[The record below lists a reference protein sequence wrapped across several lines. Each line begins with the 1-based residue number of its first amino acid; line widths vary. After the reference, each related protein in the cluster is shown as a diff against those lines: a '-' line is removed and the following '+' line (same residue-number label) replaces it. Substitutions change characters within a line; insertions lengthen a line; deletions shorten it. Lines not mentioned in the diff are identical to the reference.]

1 MQNLFD
7 DLEDDCPWYYFDS
20 SYKLLLGACL
30 FIFGVF
36 GVLLNGW
43 LFATFIHSH
52 LLVYRSHILVLNL
65 CTASLGRNLV
75 GFPFAGSS
83 AIAKR
88 WLFGSSCCQLFAFLN
103 QFFGVFQITALFVAV
118 FERYLLAKFYR
129 RERSLYARFYWS
141 LVAVSW
147 CNSVIFATPPL
158 FGYGKYSCDATGT
171 TCTFLW
177 PSSSSGAKHIGYSI
191 PYILIC
197 GVAPMN
203 KKRRF
208 KEIKLNN
215 QVFHIVARFWYMG
228 KAVRLERIFYKGEQ
242 QKEQTRL
249 TQSLHAIC
257 VVTLALWIPAA
268 ILVGWQW
275 LPLLIY
281 GYRPHVPPALVLI
294 ASISSEAATSVPVL
308 CFLAGDERIRA
319 ALLGRMRKHYA
330 LLQPERAKRYNRA

>member
-1 MQNLFD
+1 
-7 DLEDDCPWYYFDS
+7 
-20 SYKLLLGACL
+20 
-30 FIFGVF
+30 
-36 GVLLNGW
+36 
-43 LFATFIHSH
+43 
-52 LLVYRSHILVLNL
+52 
-65 CTASLGRNLV
+65 
-75 GFPFAGSS
+75 
-83 AIAKR
+83 
-88 WLFGSSCCQLFAFLN
+88 
-103 QFFGVFQITALFVAV
+103 
-118 FERYLLAKFYR
+118 
-129 RERSLYARFYWS
+129 
-141 LVAVSW
+141 
-147 CNSVIFATPPL
+147 
-158 FGYGKYSCDATGT
+158 
-171 TCTFLW
+171 
-177 PSSSSGAKHIGYSI
+177 
-191 PYILIC
+191 
-197 GVAPMN
+197 MN

-249 TQSLHAIC
+249 TQVSISYLGISLHAIC